1 MLKDNIFKKI
11 EDKTSVNK
19 ETIISLANKLQENNL
34 KDEKTIREII
44 SELSKMTGKE
54 VSKEKENKI
63 VDAILSDKVPKNIE
77 KML

>member
-1 MLKDNIFKKI
+1 MLKDNLFKKI

-19 ETIISLANKLQENNL
+19 DTIISLANKLQANNL

-54 VSKEKENKI
+54 VSKDKENKI
-63 VDAILSDKVPKNIE
+63 VNAIINDKVPKNIE

>member
-19 ETIISLANKLQENNL
+19 ETIISLANKLQANNL

-44 SELSKMTGKE
+44 TELSKMTGKE

-63 VDAILSDKVPKNIE
+63 VDTILSDKVPKNIE